1 MRNPVNVLN
10 SLSMHSKKSSYQYE
24 RIYRLLYNP
33 EMYHAAYQ
41 KVYSKQGNMTKGSD
55 NRTIDG
61 MSLKR
66 IDNLIASLKSERYH
80 PAPAPE
86 GIFPKRTERSGL

>member
-1 MRNPVNVLN
+1 
-10 SLSMHSKKSSYQYE
+10 
-24 RIYRLLYNP
+24 
-33 EMYHAAYQ
+33 
-41 KVYSKQGNMTKGSD
+41 MTKGSD

-80 PAPAPE
+80 PARIAAIVTFRYRHE
-86 GIFPKRTERSGL
+86 